1 MVYYNTYLCHKNS
14 MSNKKLEEN
23 IHPAETIK
31 RLSNIAIYKLR
42 KPHTW
47 DVVST
52 MQQRIVELL
61 D

>member
-1 MVYYNTYLCHKNS
+1 

-42 KPHTW
+42 KPHT
-47 DVVST
+47 
-52 MQQRIVELL
+52 
-61 D
+61 